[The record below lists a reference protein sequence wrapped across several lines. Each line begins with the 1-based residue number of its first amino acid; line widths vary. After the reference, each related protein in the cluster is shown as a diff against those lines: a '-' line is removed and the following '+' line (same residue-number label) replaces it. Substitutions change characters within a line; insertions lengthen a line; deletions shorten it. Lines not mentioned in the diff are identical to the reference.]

1 MCRSVLIFVN
11 SPVLRTKIILVC
23 LLVGYMIVCDTAQG
37 EYKCRG
43 QIYKIKSKSAP
54 LFSEP
59 DATSAVLSH
68 LEQGDRVCYVG
79 EQGEFIIVDRRSLP
93 TSVQLKLAVADAEDR
108 SPNGLV
114 FVRQVDS
121 RSISGSNKESTG
133 VLAALNRFVSYL
145 ENWKNGVVP
154 DDGLAPY
161 GPFIDLFHS
170 RVPEG
175 EVLTNGTGSLP
186 ADRGKWDSSL
196 PQVDQSQAKKKFD
209 PNGTAP

>member
-1 MCRSVLIFVN
+1 MFGSVLSFVKFSGLCTN
-11 SPVLRTKIILVC
+11 LIAVCVLLGCMV
-23 LLVGYMIVCDTAQG
+23 VCDPAQG
-37 EYKCRG
+37 EYKCNG
-43 QIYKIKSKSAP
+43 QIYKIKSNSAP
-54 LFSEP
+54 VFSEP

-79 EQGEFIIVDRRSLP
+79 EQGEFIIVDKRSLP
-93 TSVQLKLAVADAEDR
+93 MSVQLKLAAADTEDS
-108 SPNGLV
+108 SPKGLV

-121 RSISGSNKESTG
+121 RSISGKKQESTG
-133 VLAALNRFVSYL
+133 VLAAVNRLVSYL

-161 GPFIDLFHS
+161 GPFIDLFNS

-186 ADRGKWDSSL
+186 ADRGKWDNAL
-196 PQVDQSQAKKKFD
+196 PQGDQGQATKKSE
-209 PNGTAP
+209 PNASAQ